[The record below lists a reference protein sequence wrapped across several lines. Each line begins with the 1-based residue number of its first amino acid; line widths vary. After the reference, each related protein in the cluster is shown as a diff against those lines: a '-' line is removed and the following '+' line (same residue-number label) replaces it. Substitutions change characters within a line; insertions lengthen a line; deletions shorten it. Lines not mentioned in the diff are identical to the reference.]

1 MSSCHSKIKFVKLAI
16 LFYIVRPYVYIKKSY
31 ANEKDLERAKNLL
44 KKIENEVSNF
54 EKSNN
59 IKWKM
64 NFWESRGKK
73 FERNPY
79 FWRVFGEDRGFDTA
93 GESSGSFKMGDG

>member
-1 MSSCHSKIKFVKLAI
+1 MSAYYKDIQIVKLAI

-54 EKSNN
+54 KKSNN
-59 IKWKM
+59 IK
-64 NFWESRGKK
+64 
-73 FERNPY
+73 
-79 FWRVFGEDRGFDTA
+79 
-93 GESSGSFKMGDG
+93 

>member
-1 MSSCHSKIKFVKLAI
+1 MSSCHSKLSKIKIVKLAI

-44 KKIENEVSNF
+44 KKIANEVSNF

-59 IKWKM
+59 IK
-64 NFWESRGKK
+64 
-73 FERNPY
+73 
-79 FWRVFGEDRGFDTA
+79 
-93 GESSGSFKMGDG
+93 

>member
-1 MSSCHSKIKFVKLAI
+1 MSSCNSKIKIVKLAI
-16 LFYIVRPYVYIKKSY
+16 LFYIVRPYIKKKKFY

-59 IKWKM
+59 IK
-64 NFWESRGKK
+64 
-73 FERNPY
+73 
-79 FWRVFGEDRGFDTA
+79 
-93 GESSGSFKMGDG
+93 

>member
-1 MSSCHSKIKFVKLAI
+1 MKFKMKRGIIMSTYYKDIQIVKLAI

-54 EKSNN
+54 KKSNN
-59 IKWKM
+59 IK
-64 NFWESRGKK
+64 
-73 FERNPY
+73 
-79 FWRVFGEDRGFDTA
+79 
-93 GESSGSFKMGDG
+93 

>member
-1 MSSCHSKIKFVKLAI
+1 VLLWVANTTLTIKEESNKMSTYYRDIQIIKHALQ
-16 LFYIVRPYVYIKKSY
+16 FYIKRPD

-59 IKWKM
+59 IK
-64 NFWESRGKK
+64 
-73 FERNPY
+73 
-79 FWRVFGEDRGFDTA
+79 
-93 GESSGSFKMGDG
+93 

>member
-1 MSSCHSKIKFVKLAI
+1 MSSCHSKLSKIKIVKLAI

-54 EKSNN
+54 KKSNH
-59 IKWKM
+59 IK
-64 NFWESRGKK
+64 
-73 FERNPY
+73 
-79 FWRVFGEDRGFDTA
+79 
-93 GESSGSFKMGDG
+93 

>member
-1 MSSCHSKIKFVKLAI
+1 MSTYNRNIQTIKHALQ
-16 LFYIVRPYVYIKKSY
+16 FYITRPD

-59 IKWKM
+59 IK
-64 NFWESRGKK
+64 
-73 FERNPY
+73 
-79 FWRVFGEDRGFDTA
+79 
-93 GESSGSFKMGDG
+93 